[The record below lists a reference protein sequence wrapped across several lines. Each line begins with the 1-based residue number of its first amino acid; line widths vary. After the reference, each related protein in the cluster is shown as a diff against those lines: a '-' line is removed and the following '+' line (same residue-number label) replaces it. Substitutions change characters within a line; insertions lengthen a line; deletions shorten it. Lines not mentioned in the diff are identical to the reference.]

1 MRYNNKILKNWKK
14 LYRNH
19 ISRNIGL
26 ISVIE
31 QEKLRKASIAIFG
44 MGGLGS
50 PLAEQLVRAGFEH
63 LKLCDNDKF
72 ETSNLNRQ
80 VCSLND
86 LGKFKVDIVEEILM
100 KINPNVNIHKFYEI
114 DEENISEILK
124 DISIVAL
131 TLDDA
136 IASLIISR
144 ECRRKKIPMIETWGI
159 PYLWAW
165 WFTSDNIDFET
176 CYDLKTQTLSIDEIK
191 RSNIINKEIR
201 KAIIDKLL
209 KFPALKDKYDRE
221 KGYFERM
228 IEGSI
233 PLISIAPIVR
243 INASYLAF
251 EIIFSGVLKV
261 KEMIKAPRIIGYDYF
276 NMKPIQFSL

>member
-1 MRYNNKILKNWKK
+1 MSYNNKILKNWKK
-14 LYRNH
+14 SYRNH

-86 LGKFKVDIVEEILM
+86 LGKFKVDIVEEILL

-191 RSNIINKEIR
+191 RSNIFNKEIR

-221 KGYFERM
+221 RGYFERM